1 MFSQFKLTTRFLV
14 IVGGSTI
21 VLLALIIAFGAR
33 QHMKQALTDSREQ
46 SLAIAYRYRD
56 AVKSDV
62 ETSLDMARALAY
74 AFEGIKHAR
83 TPEREV
89 LNSILKNT
97 LMKEKNYLAV
107 WTIWE
112 PDLLDG
118 QDLSHAN
125 TPGSNAQG
133 QFLPYWNRFEG
144 VISVDVIKDFARS
157 EYYALP
163 KAIGKEVV
171 TNPYTYPIVGQNA
184 PMMTSVAP
192 IFSDGIFCGGVGV
205 DIALDRFQSIVEQIH
220 PQETGYSA
228 IVANDG
234 TYVAHAD
241 PEKILTKIENET
253 ILQKIRQGEVYE
265 GELPSSV
272 VGGQV
277 YAVFVPIYFGN
288 TLQPWSLAVYIPV
301 AEIYGQYDKARKEGM
316 ALGGLILCGFLMLMY
331 FLARSI
337 SRPVVRLSAAAERIA
352 GGALDFHF
360 PSCQG
365 KELIALQNSLEKM
378 RGSLL
383 AKIEESQEQTEE
395 IEALY
400 NQVKASESYI
410 LQQYHELQEK
420 EEALNE
426 SEKRF
431 RAVISNTPVII
442 YSFDREGIFTVFEGH
457 GVEKI
462 GMQPGQLIGRS
473 VEDTAP
479 LAEQNRRILRGES
492 VSGISKAGGHFF
504 EYYSEPLHDESGN
517 VVGATGV
524 AVDISERYK
533 AEMERNE
540 ALEDLR
546 ASEERYRL
554 VANNVYD
561 IIYATDLTG
570 RLTFVTPSVLPL
582 TGYNPEQ
589 VMGKIVMEV
598 FSPEFAQPLQAVYDA
613 GVAGDFNELRIEP
626 HSIETVLKH
635 RDGTTFAAELSYSG
649 LVDDTNRTIGVVGVV
664 RNIEERKKMQNDLL
678 EMNQDKARMEQL
690 MSMATMTAGVIHEI
704 NQPLNAIKLISSGIL
719 LMHQKGR
726 LETVEQYD
734 EDIREISKQADK
746 VHGILDHL
754 KSFSR
759 KEFKQVVPV
768 SVNDAVKQALAFLD
782 TQLTSRGIL
791 VEQNLQADLMMV
803 LAVPEAIEE
812 IAVNLLVNAMQAL
825 GRNEQSNRRI
835 FVKSWNDD
843 QVFLRISDNGPGISP
858 EVGEKIFE
866 PFVSSKSDE
875 ENMGLGL
882 AIVRN
887 MVAGYGGTIVL
898 EQDHTVGASFVVSF
912 PARLQE
918 G

>member
-1 MFSQFKLTTRFLV
+1 MFSQCKLTTRFLV

-21 VLLALIIAFGAR
+21 VLLALIIAFSAR
-33 QHMKQALTDSREQ
+33 QHMQHALTDSREQ

-56 AVKSDV
+56 AVKTEV
-62 ETSLDMARALAY
+62 ETSLDMTRALAY
-74 AFEGIKHAR
+74 SFEGIKHAR

-97 LMKEKNYLAV
+97 LIKEKNYLAV

-118 QDLSHAN
+118 KDRSHAN

-133 QFLPYWNRFEG
+133 QFLPYWNRFGG
-144 VISVDVIKDFARS
+144 VISVDVVKDFASS
-157 EYYALP
+157 EYYARP
-163 KAIGKEVV
+163 RATGREVV
-171 TNPYTYPIVGQNA
+171 TNPYTYPIVGQKV
-184 PMMTSVAP
+184 PMMTIASP
-192 IFSDGIFCGGVGV
+192 IFSDGIFSGVVGV

-220 PQETGYSA
+220 PLETGYSA

-241 PEKILTKIENET
+241 PKKILTKIENET
-253 ILQKIRQGEVYE
+253 ILQKVRQGEGYE

-277 YAVFVPIYFGN
+277 YAMFVPIYFGN
-288 TLQPWSLAVYIPV
+288 TLQPWALALYFPV

-316 ALGGLILCGFLMLMY
+316 VLGGLILCVFLMLMAY
-331 FLARSI
+331 LARSI
-337 SRPVVRLSAAAERIA
+337 ARPVVRLSAAAERIA
-352 GGALDFHF
+352 GGALDLHF
-360 PSCQG
+360 PSCEG
-365 KELIALQNSLEKM
+365 KELITLQNSLEKM
-378 RGSLL
+378 RISLL
-383 AKIEESQEQTEE
+383 AQIEESQEQTEK

-400 NQVKASESYI
+400 NQVKASEAYI
-410 LQQYHELQEK
+410 LRQYNELKEK
-420 EEALNE
+420 EEALTE

-442 YSFDREGIFTVFEGH
+442 YSYDRDGVFTVFEGH

-462 GMQPGQLIGRS
+462 GMQPGQLVGKS
-473 VEDTAP
+473 VDYTAP
-479 LAEQNRRILRGES
+479 SSEQNRRILRGES
-492 VSGISKAGGHFF
+492 VSGISTAGGHFF
-504 EYYSEPLHDESGN
+504 EYYSEPLRDESGN
-517 VVGATGV
+517 VVGAIGV
-524 AVDISERYK
+524 AMDIGERYK

-540 ALEDLR
+540 ALEGLR

-554 VANNVYD
+554 VANNVHD
-561 IIYATDLTG
+561 IIYTTDLTG

-582 TGYNPEQ
+582 TGCNPEQ
-589 VMGKIVMEV
+589 VMGKLVTDI
-598 FSPEFAQPLQAVYDA
+598 FSPEFARPLQAFYDA
-613 GVAGDFNELRIEP
+613 NIAEVSTELRIEP
-626 HSIETVLKH
+626 RSIETVLK
-635 RDGTTFAAELSYSG
+635 RGDGTTFAAELSYSG

-664 RNIEERKKMQNDLL
+664 RNIEERKKMQNELL
-678 EMNQDKARMEQL
+678 EMNQAKARMERL
-690 MSMATMTAGVIHEI
+690 MSMATMAAGVIHEI
-704 NQPLNAIKLISSGIL
+704 NQPLNAIKLISSGII

-759 KEFKQVVPV
+759 KETKQVVPV
-768 SVNDAVKQALAFLD
+768 SVNDSVKQALAFLD
-782 TQLTSRGIL
+782 TQLTSRGIM
-791 VEQNLQADLMMV
+791 VEQNLQADLMPV

-812 IAVNLLVNAMQAL
+812 IAANLLVNAMQAL
-825 GRNEQSNRRI
+825 EKNEQSNRRI
-835 FVKSWNDD
+835 FVESWNAG
-843 QVFLRISDNGPGISP
+843 QVFLRIRDNGPGISP

-866 PFVSSKSDE
+866 PFVSTKSGE

-887 MVAGYGGTIVL
+887 MVAVYGGTIVL
-898 EQDHTVGASFVVSF
+898 EQAHTVGASFVVSF
-912 PARLQE
+912 PARLQA